1 MQTQVD
7 LRSRHFFNMDISEVS
22 KRSGLPAS
30 TLRYYEERGLIA
42 SVGRQGLRRMFAPEV
57 LEQLALI
64 SLGQAAGFSLDE
76 IAQMF
81 SADKRPSIDRKMLA
95 SKADQIDAMITRMH
109 AMSDSLRHAANCPA
123 TSHMECPSFQSTAEG
138 RRRWD
143 IGQPARKDRQR
154 RSEPDMAPVRARSYR
169 RFLSKNAIDS
179 CARRSRNAA
188 RSKPC
193 GSAATLPSGEG
204 RSIVGV
210 FMNA

>member
-7 LRSRHFFNMDISEVS
+7 LRSRHFFSMDISEVS
-22 KRSGLPAS
+22 RRSGLAAS

-42 SVGRQGLRRMFAPEV
+42 SVGRQGLRRLFAPEV

-81 SADKRPSIDRKMLA
+81 SADRRPSIDRKMLA

-123 TSHMECPSFQSTAEG
+123 PNHLACPSFQ
-138 RRRWD
+138 RLL
-143 IGQPARKDRQR
+143 K
-154 RSEPDMAPVRARSYR
+154 
-169 RFLSKNAIDS
+169 
-179 CARRSRNAA
+179 AA
-188 RSKPC
+188 AAGTLGKP
-193 GSAATLPSGEG
+193 
-204 RSIVGV
+204 R
-210 FMNA
+210 